1 MLLRYYLND
10 IVMQAEELNEKM
22 ARLNELNVQ
31 LDLDNGRVE
40 DMDLCEGQDNA
51 RVAEQGDYRA
61 DCRREGR

>member
-1 MLLRYYLND
+1 
-10 IVMQAEELNEKM
+10 M